1 MEILDLKIF
10 YFDKKYFFESYNR
23 WKQGKPNIPNHY
35 GHHISPLEL
44 SWNHFFKPKVVECE
58 ILERF
63 ELKTVSNKV
72 LNIHSIYV
80 LENDLLWFECIPSYD
95 GNKFFNIDGTNLFSV
110 SSLKE
115 ASETYKSVFK
125 DKYKNN
131 FGEDWVDK
139 VFTILNRQN
148 KLKEL
153 GI

>member
-10 YFDKKYFFESYNR
+10 YFDKEYFFESYNR
-23 WKQGKPNIPNHY
+23 WKEGKANIP
-35 GHHISPLEL
+35 GQHISPLEL

-72 LNIHSIYV
+72 LNNHSIYV
-80 LENDLLWFECIPSYD
+80 LQDDFLWLECIPSYD

-131 FGEDWVDK
+131 FGEDWMLDK

>member
-23 WKQGKPNIPNHY
+23 WKEVKSNGMYIIP
-35 GHHISPLEL
+35 PLEQ

-72 LNIHSIYV
+72 LNNHSIYV
-80 LENDLLWFECIPSYD
+80 LENDLLWFECIPSYEY
-95 GNKFFNIDGTNLFSV
+95 GKFININTDRLYSIK
-110 SSLKE
+110 SLKE
-115 ASETYKSVFK
+115 ASEIYKKLFNEDNK
-125 DKYKNN
+125 
-131 FGEDWVDK
+131 FGETWFLNRL
-139 VFTILNRQN
+139 FTILNRQN